1 MARYHVLHETHYDY
15 GGTVSLSQQMLHLVP
30 RPSDWQECIRYELT
44 IEPEPSWRASGHDAF
59 GNPVEWLAFNQP
71 HNELHV
77 RSEMEV
83 DVRSHGMID
92 LTSRSPGRR
101 WPTGWSTRG
110 ASRPGRTIWRPSP
123 FSTNPRTCG

>member
-1 MARYHVLHETHYDY
+1 
-15 GGTVSLSQQMLHLVP
+15 MLYEVIT
-30 RPSDWQECIRYELT
+30 RPSDWQECIHYELI

-83 DVRSHGMID
+83 DVRSHGTID
-92 LTSRSPGRR
+92 LGESIPWDALAHRLVYQGGVAPRADDLAAKCFLYESVITSYSIHY
-101 WPTGWSTRG
+101 TKLYD
-110 ASRPGRTIWRPSP
+110 ARPAP
-123 FSTNPRTCG
+123 